1 MKSKIN
7 LVKKVVLCS
16 AIFGVNLFYA
26 QTTYTFTN
34 ASATGSVGPTPAQI
48 TAAYLS
54 TNLNGSVTATG
65 GIQNFT
71 VPATGNY
78 RIEARGAQGFGTN
91 GGKGA
96 SMSGNFTFTAG
107 TVLKILVG
115 QQGAPPISPGTNQY
129 GGGGGSFVTDLLNAP
144 YVVAG
149 GGGGS
154 WAITFSGLS
163 DGTVAINGNGGI
175 NGVTNGVGG
184 VSGGGGGT
192 GGLANGG
199 GGLTGNG
206 LGAKG
211 GLAFVNGG
219 LGGAQYAHGGFG
231 GGGGASSW
239 NNRRCGGGGGYSGG
253 AGSEYTVATSGNP
266 EGGGGG
272 SFNGGV
278 SQANFSGSNLGDGLV
293 IITSLSTFFVNI
305 SQTSSI
311 TCNGLATAALTASVS
326 GGTGPYTYSWS
337 PIGGTTSS
345 ATGLPAG
352 TYTCTVTDAAS
363 ATTNNTFIVT
373 QPSSFSITA
382 SVTNS
387 VICRGATTTLNGIG
401 ATTYTWTGG
410 VINGTAFS
418 PTITNSYSVT
428 GSNASGCI
436 SSNTAVSSVT
446 VNSNPVVVALSSTSL
461 ICNGNSAVLTAST
474 TATSY
479 TWNTGATTMSI
490 SVSPS
495 VTTTYS
501 VIATNTTGC
510 VANSTVTI
518 VVNTC
523 TGVKELNPNS
533 ISVYPNPTNGF
544 FTIELN
550 EIAQIIITN
559 SLGDVLINKTL
570 DAGKQNL
577 DLQNK
582 INGIYFIRLIQNNKQ
597 EVFKL
602 IKE

>member
-7 LVKKVVLCS
+7 TVKKVVLLS
-16 AIFGVNLFYA
+16 TIFVANLFYA

-34 ASATGSVGPTPAQI
+34 ASATGSVGPTSTQI

-54 TNLNGSVTATG
+54 TNLNGSVTVTS

-71 VPATGNY
+71 VPTTGNY
-78 RIEARGAQGFGTN
+78 RIEARGAQGYGAT

-129 GGGGGSFVTDLLNAP
+129 GGGGGSFVTDLLNTP
-144 YVVAG
+144 FVVAG

-154 WAITFSGLS
+154 WAVTFSGLS

-175 NGVTNGVGG
+175 SGITNGVGG

-211 GLAFVNGG
+211 GMAFVNGG

-253 AGSEYTVATSGNP
+253 GGSEYNSATLGNP

-272 SFNGGV
+272 SFNGGT

-293 IITSLSTFFVNI
+293 LITSLSTFFVNI
-305 SQTSSI
+305 SQTSTI
-311 TCNGLATAALTASVS
+311 TCNGLSTAALTASVS
-326 GGTGPYTYSWS
+326 GGTGPFTYSWS
-337 PIGGTTSS
+337 PIGGTASNASS
-345 ATGLPAG
+345 LPAG
-352 TYTCTVTDAAS
+352 TYTCKVTDATS
-363 ATTNNTFIVT
+363 AITTNTFIVT
-373 QPSSFSITA
+373 QPSSFSITT

-387 VICRGATTTLNGIG
+387 VICNGATTTLNGIG

-410 VINGTAFS
+410 VLNGIAFS

-428 GSNASGCI
+428 GSNSLGCVAL
-436 SSNTAVSSVT
+436 NTAVSSVT
-446 VNSNPVVVALSSTSL
+446 VNANPNLVALTSNSL
-461 ICNGNSAVLTAST
+461 ICIGNSAILTAST
-474 TATSY
+474 TASSY

-501 VIATNTTGC
+501 VNVVNSNGC
-510 VANSTVTI
+510 FANSNVTI
-518 VVNTC
+518 IVNTC
-523 TGVKELNPNS
+523 TGIKELNQNS
-533 ISVYPNPTNGF
+533 ISVYPNPTNGL

-550 EIAQIIITN
+550 STAQIIITN
-559 SLGDVLINKTL
+559 SLGEIIMNTTFNSGL
-570 DAGKQNL
+570 QNL

-597 EVFKL
+597 EVYKL

>member
-7 LVKKVVLCS
+7 LVKKVVLFS
-16 AIFGVNLFYA
+16 TIFVANLFYA

-34 ASATGSVGPTPAQI
+34 ASATGSVGPTSAQI
-48 TAAYLS
+48 AAAYLS
-54 TNLNGSVTATG
+54 TNLNGSVTVTS

-71 VPATGNY
+71 VPTTGNY
-78 RIEARGAQGFGTN
+78 RIEARGAQGYGAT

-96 SMSGNFTFTAG
+96 NMSGNFTFTAG

-129 GGGGGSFVTDLLNAP
+129 GGGGGSFVIDLLNSP
-144 YVVAG
+144 FVIAG

-163 DGTVAINGNGGI
+163 DGTVAINGNSGA
-175 NGVTNGVGG
+175 NGPTNGVGG
-184 VSGGGGGT
+184 VSGSGGGT
-192 GGLANGG
+192 AGLADGG

-211 GLAFVNGG
+211 GMAFVNGG

-253 AGSEYTVATSGNP
+253 GGAGSTTTGYP

-272 SFNGGV
+272 SFNGGT

-293 IITSLSTFFVNI
+293 LITSLSTFFVNI
-305 SQTSSI
+305 SQTSTI
-311 TCNGLATAALTASVS
+311 TCNGLSTAALTASVS
-326 GGTGPYTYSWS
+326 GGTGPFTYSWS
-337 PIGGTTSS
+337 PIGGTSS
-345 ATGLPAG
+345 NASSLPAG
-352 TYTCTVTDAAS
+352 TYTCKVTDATS
-363 ATTNNTFIVT
+363 AITTNTFVVT

-410 VINGTAFS
+410 VINGIAFS

-428 GSNASGCI
+428 GSNALGCI

-446 VNSNPVVVALSSTSL
+446 VNANPNLIALSSNSL
-461 ICNGNSAVLTAST
+461 ICIGNSAILTAST

-501 VIATNTTGC
+501 VIATNTNGC
-510 VANSTVTI
+510 IANSSVSI

-523 TGVKELNPNS
+523 TGVKEIDQNS
-533 ISVYPNPTNGF
+533 ISIYPNPTNGL

-550 EIAQIIITN
+550 STAQIIITN
-559 SLGDVLINKTL
+559 SLGEVLINSKL
-570 DAGKQNL
+570 NSGLQNL

-597 EVFKL
+597 EVYKL